1 VFLDYG
7 ETLSVPSA
15 KHYILTIAF
24 LSFQQLFGTIVQAF
38 ESRYAISGNTLNF
51 NMAVEDPEHKF
62 TGSLEWYDVKNIADF
77 LFEYPEIRTLRISGP
92 GGHMQAAREISDK
105 VLEFQLNTVASG
117 LCASACARIFLA
129 GKNRTLEANA
139 SLGFHRSWIDAE
151 SEKTYYQRTRATKG
165 WKDEF
170 EYLAW
175 TYDTL
180 VKNIAIDIR
189 YMQSRGVTMEFI
201 LKRLE
206 TESYE
211 MWKPTRQE
219 LLTHGVISQK

>member
-1 VFLDYG
+1 MRPSQCFSMNFLCLLFLLIG
-7 ETLSVPSA
+7 TA
-15 KHYILTIAF
+15 NAF
-24 LSFQQLFGTIVQAF
+24 AQN
-38 ESRYAISGNTLNF
+38 SRYEIVGDTLTF
-51 NMAVEDPEHKF
+51 NMNIEDPRHEF
-62 TGSLEWYDVKNIADF
+62 TGSLEWYDVKNIADS
-77 LFEYPEIRTLRISGP
+77 LFEHPEIRTLQVSGP
-92 GGHMQAAREISDK
+92 GGHMEAAREISNK

-129 GKNRTLEANA
+129 GKNRTLETNA
-139 SLGFHRSWIDAE
+139 KLGFHRSWIDPE
-151 SEKTYYQRTRATKG
+151 SEKKYYERMRPTKG
-165 WKDEF
+165 WNDEF

-189 YMQSRGVTMEFI
+189 YMRSRGVSMEFI